1 MESFPDD
8 IVPIVGISC
17 GAVIAIVAIISCNI
31 VNMYKIHR
39 QTNLKQ
45 MMMEAGF
52 SPPEIERVIHCG
64 LENSSVPHQKPVPP
78 ASPAVQHGI
87 NP

>member
-8 IVPIVGISC
+8 IIPVVAIGC
-17 GAVIAIVAIISCNI
+17 GAAVAIVAIICG
-31 VNMYKIHR
+31 VALNMYKVQR

-52 SPPEIERVIHCG
+52 SSTEIERVVHCG
-64 LENSSVPHQKPVPP
+64 LESSSVPHQKPVPP
-78 ASPAVQHGI
+78 ASPAAQHVV
-87 NP
+87 N